1 MRVQS
6 LIGLYR
12 SDIFIYGSSRLLA
25 TIKPI
30 LTLCN
35 FQVEVTIA
43 YGCTDKLSNDRI
55 LEYIHFNRLSNEMK
69 ITHLGKSCRQT
80 PTS

>member
-1 MRVQS
+1 MEDPFKVDTLNILGAEVGGGGS
-6 LIGLYR
+6 NTLFYFLYLR
-12 SDIFIYGSSRLLA
+12 
-25 TIKPI
+25 
-30 LTLCN
+30 N

-43 YGCTDKLSNDRI
+43 YGCTDTLSSDRI
-55 LEYIHFNRLSNEMK
+55 LQYIHFNRLSNEMK